1 MSRASAMGLDA
12 RLFDKLRRS
21 LDEERCR
28 TCDCLQGAL
37 AQMELDGGEGMAA
50 RVEPHK
56 VGRDRMHH
64 CLGCDPCPPAE
75 ALSDYIRELRSDEP

>member
-1 MSRASAMGLDA
+1 MSRASAMGLDTW
-12 RLFDKLRRS
+12 LFDKLRLS
-21 LDEERCR
+21 LDEERCT

-37 AQMELDGGEGMAA
+37 TQMELDGEDGVA
-50 RVEPHK
+50 RLIGPHK

-75 ALSDYIRELRSDEP
+75 ALSDYIRALRSDES